1 MLAEARSTVRC
12 TAMTFA
18 PALIAAKHPGPS
30 ARAASVAVATPE
42 LVKPLGGELSGV

>member
-1 MLAEARSTVRC
+1 MLAEAHSTVRC

-18 PALIAAKHPGPS
+18 PALIAAKCPAPS
-30 ARAASVAVATPE
+30 ARAVSVAVATPE